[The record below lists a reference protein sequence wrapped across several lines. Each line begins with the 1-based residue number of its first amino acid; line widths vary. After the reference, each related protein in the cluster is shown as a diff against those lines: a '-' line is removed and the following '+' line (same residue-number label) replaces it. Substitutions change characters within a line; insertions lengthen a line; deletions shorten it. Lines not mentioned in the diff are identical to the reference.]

1 MELPFSDL
9 NLRFAESCHILHMTF
24 DTKAMIYKA
33 DCLHFKGH
41 IPCKP
46 HKQHGYHCE
55 NCAAYTPVSKRI
67 LIIKLGAI
75 GDVIRTTPLVVKF
88 KEMYPNCKITWLTW
102 TPDILPSSQIDEILK
117 WDHNSIMYAQHSS
130 WDIAINLDKEK
141 EAGALLK
148 VVEAKE
154 KFGFVLKDNEIQ
166 PYNSL
171 AQHKFNTGMFD
182 DISQAN
188 TKSYLQE
195 IFEIC
200 GMQHQG
206 EPYLMDTHEEKGY
219 QWNLPAGIKII
230 GMNTGCGGRWTTRLW
245 SIDKWVELVA
255 LVQKQHPDALVLLLG
270 GEAEDARN
278 KEIQKRSG
286 ATYLGYY
293 SLYEFIN
300 LVNQCHLVITQ
311 VTMGMHITLALGKKI
326 ILMNNIFNKHEFDL
340 FGKGEIVMPDKA
352 CKCFYRGSCLDGTS
366 CMEELPAA
374 KISAAVAR
382 HF

>member
-1 MELPFSDL
+1 VL
-9 NLRFAESCHILHMTF
+9 ILLKRQFCVFEAFILCLF
-24 DTKAMIYKA
+24 DSQTSMIYKS

-46 HKQHGYHCE
+46 HKQNGYHCE
-55 NCAAYTPVSKRI
+55 TCPAYTKISKRI

-75 GDVIRTTPLVVKF
+75 GDVIRTTPLLVKF
-88 KEMYPNCKITWLTW
+88 KKEFPDCKITWLTW

-117 WDHNSIMYAQHSS
+117 WDVNSIFYAQNSS
-130 WDIAINLDKEK
+130 WDLAINLDKEK

-148 VVEAKE
+148 VVDAKQ

-166 PYNSL
+166 PYNNL
-171 AQHKFNTGMFD
+171 ADHKFSTGMFD
-182 DISQAN
+182 DVSQAN
-188 TKSYLQE
+188 IKSYLQE

-200 GMQHQG
+200 GYTHQG
-206 EPYLMDTHEEKGY
+206 EPYLMDTHSEKGY
-219 QWNLPAGIKII
+219 TWNLPSGKKII

-255 LVQKQHPDALVLLLG
+255 LTKKQHPDAEVLLLG

-278 KEIQKRSG
+278 KEIQARSG
-286 ATYLGYY
+286 ALYLGYF

-326 ILMNNIFNKHEFDL
+326 VLMNNIFNPHEFDL
-340 FGKGEIVMPDKA
+340 FGKGEIVAPNKA
-352 CKCFYRGSCLDGTS
+352 CKCFYRGSCVDGTS

-374 KISAAVAR
+374 KIADAIAR

>member
-1 MELPFSDL
+1 ML
-9 NLRFAESCHILHMTF
+9 
-24 DTKAMIYKA
+24 YKA
-33 DCLHFKGH
+33 NCRHFKGH

-46 HKQHGYHCE
+46 HKESGYHCDDCPVFE
-55 NCAAYTPVSKRI
+55 PVSKRI

-88 KEMYPNCKITWLTW
+88 RNDFPSCKITWLTW
-102 TPDILPSSQIDEILK
+102 TPEILPGSQIDEILK
-117 WDHNSIMYAQHSS
+117 WDHNSLMYVQNSS

-148 VVEAKE
+148 IVDAKE

-166 PYNSL
+166 PVNEL
-171 AQHKFNTGMFD
+171 AVHKFLTGMFD
-182 DISQAN
+182 DVSKNN
-188 TKSYLQE
+188 TRSYLQE

-200 GMQHQG
+200 GYEHKG
-206 EPYLMDTHEEKGY
+206 EPYLMDTHNDKGY
-219 QWNLPAGIKII
+219 TWKLPKDKKII

-255 LVQKQHPDALVLLLG
+255 LVKQQHPDSEVLLLG

-286 ATYLGYY
+286 ATYLGYF
-293 SLYEFIN
+293 SLNEFIN

-326 ILMNNIFNKHEFDL
+326 VLMNNIFNPYEFDL
-340 FGKGEIVMPDKA
+340 FGKGEIVAPDKE
-352 CKCFYRGSCLDGTS
+352 CKCFYRGSCVDGIS
-366 CMEELPAA
+366 CMENLSAA
-374 KISAAVAR
+374 KIAGAIQR
-382 HF
+382 HM